1 MPPSFVWLGL
11 AVTISVACFSIHAEV
26 LTDFHFC
33 KNDEKGDYHV
43 NFSPLYAS
51 AGTTCWFSL
60 KFNLSLVEIGLISIQ
75 IQIQILRF

>member
-11 AVTISVACFSIHAEV
+11 AVAISVACFSIHAEV

-51 AGTTCWFSL
+51 AGTTWL
-60 KFNLSLVEIGLISIQ
+60 MNINNPRNVNLTDNNNN
-75 IQIQILRF
+75 

>member
-26 LTDFHFC
+26 LTDFNLC
-33 KNDEKGDYHV
+33 KNDKKGDYHV

-51 AGTTCWFSL
+51 AGTTWESKQGSAVGKKDGF
-60 KFNLSLVEIGLISIQ
+60 
-75 IQIQILRF
+75 